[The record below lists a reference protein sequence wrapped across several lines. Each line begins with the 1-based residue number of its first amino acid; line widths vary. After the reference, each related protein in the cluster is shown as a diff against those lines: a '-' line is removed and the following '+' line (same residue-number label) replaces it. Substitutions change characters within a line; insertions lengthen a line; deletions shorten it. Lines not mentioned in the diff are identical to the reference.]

1 MARRKGFDPD
11 AALEKAMSVF
21 WEKGYAA
28 TSVQDLVDRM
38 GINRFSLYDTFG
50 DKHALYLAALDRYQ
64 DQQNER
70 LVRALEET
78 EDGLA
83 AICRYFEGLETAFG
97 ECETSRGCF
106 AQHATLELSG
116 TDPEVAARVR
126 EFHLRQEKAIHV
138 ALKRARDAGR
148 LSRRRNLRDLA
159 RLLYA
164 AGQGLIV
171 MGRSGH
177 DAGGAAGVRRF
188 VEAEFGG
195 AEPGGAESGGAAD

>member
-1 MARRKGFDPD
+1 MARPKGFDPD
-11 AALEKAMSVF
+11 AALETAMLLF

-50 DKHALYLAALDRYQ
+50 DKHALYLAALDRYR

-78 EDGLA
+78 GDGLA
-83 AICRYFEGLETAFG
+83 AIRRYFEGLEVAFG
-97 ECETSRGCF
+97 EGGRSHGCF
-106 AQHATLELSG
+106 AQQATLELSG
-116 TDPEVAARVR
+116 TDAEVAVRVQA
-126 EFHLRQEKAIHV
+126 FHLRQQKAIHG
-138 ALKRARDAGR
+138 ALKRASAAGR

-164 AGQGLIV
+164 AAQGLIL

-188 VEAEFGG
+188 VEAEFGETG
-195 AEPGGAESGGAAD
+195 R